1 MPEFDKLQVPE
12 GGEPIALKNDR
23 LEVPNNPIL
32 PFIRGDGVGPDIWN
46 ASVKVF
52 DAAVAKAYG
61 RKRKVIWMEIFAGER
76 AKQKYGELLPRD
88 TYQAIKTFRVAIKGP
103 LTTPVGGGFRSLNV
117 TLRQELNHSTASL
130 HQGRG
135 IE

>member
-23 LEVPNNPIL
+23 LEVPPNPIL
-32 PFIRGDGVGPDIWN
+32 PFIRGDGVGPDIWT

-61 RKRKVIWMEIFAGER
+61 GQRKVVWMEIFAGER

-88 TYQAIKTFRVAIKGP
+88 TYQAIAERLLP
-103 LTTPVGGGFRSLNV
+103 
-117 TLRQELNHSTASL
+117 
-130 HQGRG
+130 
-135 IE
+135 